1 MYKLLIAD
9 DEPLEREG
17 IRVIIEK
24 YTEDIDL
31 VGKAKNGREAIEL
44 TRKYM
49 PDIVFLDIKM
59 PGIDGIDAARE
70 IKSINPDIIIYILT
84 AHDYFEYAKESVAI
98 GINDYLL
105 KPVRKQIIVD
115 KLEEAKKLVDQ
126 RQNEKNE
133 SLKMREVLGGAKD
146 LIEKRMAHIVLEDLL
161 EKDEAAKHQIELL
174 ELDFKNFCVLAIK
187 CQESTDYLEL
197 YNEVK
202 SIYKRNDQ
210 NLVSLYNDCVYL
222 ILAENEADEIDLQN
236 LALKSAETA
245 YKRLKR
251 AGYNVK
257 IGVGFGD
264 HYSELKETLIEAR
277 KILRKTDKEITIVH
291 ESIVIESEVNEKLNE
306 KLSLVKKIQRGDFIE
321 EESVKTQIDT
331 YFEERWRFELF
342 ELLVILRDRFYAYK
356 KNVYF
361 DEPIDLIKKD
371 EDMELIKQSF
381 YREIERYRKDILSI
395 NDRIILSSKQYIRN
409 NYGSDITLEKI
420 AQKFAISP
428 HYFSKLFKQETGKNF
443 IEFLTE
449 VRIQEAKERL
459 MNGTSIKEVAIDVGY
474 KDPNYFSRVFKRV
487 TGERPSSYSK

>member
-17 IRVIIEK
+17 IRVLIEK
-24 YTEDIDL
+24 YTKDVEL

-44 TRKYM
+44 AREYM

-70 IKSINPDIIIYILT
+70 IKSMNPDIVIYILT

-98 GINDYLL
+98 GVKDYLL
-105 KPVRKQIIVD
+105 KPVRKQIIVE
-115 KLEEAKKLVDQ
+115 KLEEAKSIVDKN
-126 RQNEKNE
+126 RTEKNE
-133 SLKMREVLGGAKD
+133 NLKMREVLGGAKE

-161 EKDEAAKHQIELL
+161 EKDEEAKRQIELL
-174 ELDFKNFCVLAIK
+174 ELDFENFCVLAIK
-187 CQESTDYLEL
+187 AQNSNDYLEL
-197 YNEVK
+197 YNDIK
-202 SIYKRNDQ
+202 TIYKRNDQ
-210 NLVSLYNDCVYL
+210 NLVSLYDDCVYL

-236 LALKSAETA
+236 MALKSAEAA
-245 YKRLKR
+245 YRRLKKL
-251 AGYNVK
+251 GYDIK
-257 IGVGFGD
+257 IGVGFGG

-277 KILRKTDKEITIVH
+277 KILRQTDKEITIVH

-306 KLSLVKKIQRGDFIE
+306 KLSLIRKIQRGDFIE
-321 EESVKTQIDT
+321 DSKVKDQIEG
-331 YFEERWRFELF
+331 YFEERMRFELF

-361 DEPIDLIKKD
+361 DESIDLIKKD
-371 EDMELIKQSF
+371 KDLELIKQSF
-381 YREIERYRKDILSI
+381 YRELERYRQDILSI

-409 NYGSDITLEKI
+409 NFGSDITLEKI

-449 VRIQEAKERL
+449 VRIMEAKERL
-459 MNGTSIKEVAIDVGY
+459 MSGASIKEVAIDVGY
-474 KDPNYFSRVFKRV
+474 KDPNYFSRVFKRI
-487 TGERPSSYSK
+487 TGKRPSVYSK